1 MNDAETR
8 SDAGAFGAMVSF
20 LGGALVGTVLT
31 LLLAPRSGKEARR
44 RIGQGAVCI
53 WVAGG
58 LRDRTPR
65 RESDALIKG
74 GHVAGPDQFTSSRS
88 RRRRREGR
96 PARRRSSA
104 PAQAVEGPW
113 SQAPTDRVSSAR
125 RTRP

>member
-53 WVAGG
+53 WVA
-58 LRDRTPR
+58 
-65 RESDALIKG
+65 AKQ
-74 GHVAGPDQFTSSRS
+74 ATSA
-88 RRRRREGR
+88 
-96 PARRRSSA
+96 ARAAFGTEPHGERA
-104 PAQAVEGPW
+104 
-113 SQAPTDRVSSAR
+113 TH
-125 RTRP
+125 